1 MFVSAYMSQ
10 LISILLRSLFYIG
23 EKFHK
28 YNSKMPAA
36 TAQLQ
41 SQSKFQEQS
50 CQRWYEW
57 HLNQYALS
65 RYGHKSIV
73 RQKCTVL
80 NVNQDEDQIKK
91 TS

>member
-1 MFVSAYMSQ
+1 
-10 LISILLRSLFYIG
+10 
-23 EKFHK
+23 
-28 YNSKMPAA
+28 MPAA

-80 NVNQDEDQIKK
+80 NVNQDEDPTKK
-91 TS
+91 TSSGYSKDFPLSPLVTLT